1 VGVDYH
7 GFVARGAVARAYTM
21 QALVKYHGLRDWSL
35 RIPYHDSIS
44 VNTDVAY
51 TTARVTFGSFESDKV
66 LAGGVELVGRPRERV
81 IAVIDRVRALAGIDD
96 KCVVETENHP
106 RIRAKGMGFSSSAGA
121 AIAAAAYKAASL
133 DKKYGWDLRLISRI
147 ARLLA
152 GSACR
157 SVVGAYAKWLAG
169 TGDEDSYAIRIGD
182 ASDLDIRYVI
192 VPLWLDVSTETA
204 HREAETSPFLWARV
218 ESANRRCIEL
228 EKAIKDGDFKRF
240 GELVEKD
247 SLELHAVTMTG
258 AQGTILMTPEA
269 LMVIEIV
276 KRLRGKGVAAYFSM
290 QTGPTVYVNTL
301 PEDAEIVAEEI
312 RAGGFD
318 VLVSGIGGEVE
329 VLG

>member
-1 VGVDYH
+1 
-7 GFVARGAVARAYTM
+7 M
-21 QALVKYHGLRDWSL
+21 QALVKYHGLRNWSL

-51 TTARVTFGSFESDKV
+51 TTARVTFGSYESDKV
-66 LAGGVELVGRPRERV
+66 LSGGVELEGRPRERV
-81 IAVIDRVRALAGIDD
+81 IAVIDKVRALAGIDD
-96 KCVVETENHP
+96 RCIVEAENHP

-133 DKKYGWDLRLISRI
+133 DKKFGWDLKLLSRI

-169 TGDEDSYAIRIGD
+169 TSDEDSYAIRIGD
-182 ASDLDIRYVI
+182 ATDLDIRHII
-192 VPLWLDVSTETA
+192 VPLWLDISTETA

-218 ESANRRCIEL
+218 GSANRRCIEL
-228 EKAIKDGDFKRF
+228 ERAIKDGDFKRF
-240 GELVEKD
+240 GELVERD

-258 AQGTILMTPEA
+258 TQATILMTPES
-269 LMVIEIV
+269 LRVIEIV

-301 PEDAEIVAEEI
+301 PEDVERVAEEI

>member
-1 VGVDYH
+1 M
-7 GFVARGAVARAYTM
+7 ARGAVAKAYTM

-51 TTARVTFGSFESDKV
+51 TTARVSFGSYESDAV
-66 LAGGVELVGRPRERV
+66 LSGGVQLEGRSRERV
-81 IAVIDRVRALAGIDD
+81 IAVIDKVRALAGIDD
-96 KCVVETENHP
+96 RCIVEAENHP
-106 RIRAKGMGFSSSAGA
+106 KIRAKGMGFSSSAGA

-133 DKKYGWDLRLISRI
+133 DKKFGWDLRLLSRI

-169 TGDEDSYAIRIGD
+169 SSDEDSYAVRIGD
-182 ASDLDIRYVI
+182 ATDLDIRYVI

-204 HREAETSPFLWARV
+204 HREAETSPFLRSRV

-228 EKAIKDGDFKRF
+228 ERAIKDGDFKRF
-240 GELVEKD
+240 GELVERD

-258 AQGTILMTPEA
+258 ARGTILMTPEC
-269 LMVIEIV
+269 LRVIEIV
-276 KRLRGKGVAAYFSM
+276 KRLRGRGIAAYFSM

-301 PEDAEIVAEEI
+301 PEYVDAVAEEI
-312 RAGGFD
+312 RGGGFN
-318 VLVSGIGGEVE
+318 VLVSGIGGGVE
-329 VLG
+329 VLS